1 MKEGSASV
9 RHEGIGRTLFGR
21 LGIARKRRQPALHEL
36 RRKYFSFKELL
47 HANNEALRILAD
59 LEDKLLNPE
68 FLTMSYQRTRC
79 TRIAVEVFKIIRN
92 LEILTGRKASTLERT
107 FDRLCREIEEEL
119 GRSALVDTKRF
130 VAPLEEIRPE
140 MRDAVGA
147 KSANLAEMKN
157 VLGLPVPE
165 GFVITTLAYQRFYE
179 YNRLAGW
186 INSVKMNLDIH
197 DPASARAASE
207 RIQRRSLEAEVPQDL
222 GEAVLQAYRDLRRTC
237 GAPLRLAVRSSALG
251 EDSVQSS
258 FAGLYE
264 SVLNV
269 EEKGLLEA
277 YKKVL
282 ASKYSV
288 RAIYYKANKGIR
300 DEDIPMCVCCLQMV
314 DASASGVL
322 YTQDPFHPD
331 RIFVTAGW
339 GLGPSIVLGEMSPE
353 TYVLDKK
360 TGALLEKRRSNQ
372 SVMLVPGE
380 DAGTVELPVPR
391 DQADEPCLNPEELGI
406 LVQIARK
413 LEAHY
418 GCPQDVEF
426 SLDERGRLSLLQT
439 RPLAPVRTPETRG
452 LALADVPEHA
462 VLLRAAEAE
471 TACGGVGSGLSHRV
485 KDAADLERFPAT
497 GGVLVARRLIPE
509 WIGLLGRVKAIVTE
523 VGSPT
528 GHMAS
533 IAREFRVPMIVN
545 ARGAVE
551 RIPEGLWV
559 TVDATHRIV
568 YRGRIDAPENHDPQE
583 DGPLKE
589 SPVYKSLAVVVSRIA
604 PLNLTN
610 PRDRSFRAASCK
622 TLHDIMRFCHEEAI
636 NSMFAFNDT
645 QTLRKGRVFQL
656 KIQVPLSVFVVD
668 LGGGLADVGEKQ
680 KEVNCEQVASIPFR
694 ALLVGMT
701 TEGVRWAGHVP
712 IGLRDFLSVFANTL
726 YDPLKHEQEL
736 GARSY
741 AIVSERYVN
750 FSSRLGY
757 HFSTVDAY
765 CGETSNSNYITFRF
779 KGGAA
784 SQDRRERRAEFIAR
798 VLKTRDFWVDQQG
811 DLVNANYKK
820 YSLEDTLAALT
831 MLGRLMGCA
840 RQLDVVMESPAHVEY
855 FANLFLNGRY
865 DFFGQSGSSGS
876 LP

>member
-1 MKEGSASV
+1 MREKGEA
-9 RHEGIGRTLFGR
+9 LLAR
-21 LGIARKRRQPALHEL
+21 LGLAPKRRESALHEL

-47 HANNEALRILAD
+47 NANNEALRLLAE

-79 TRIAVEVFKIIRN
+79 TRIAVEVFKIILN
-92 LEILTGRKASTLERT
+92 LEILAGRKDPTLEKI
-107 FDRLCREIEEEL
+107 FDALCREIDEEL
-119 GRSALVDTKRF
+119 GRSAAVDIKSY
-130 VAPLEEIRPE
+130 VVPLEEIRPE

-165 GFVITTLAYQRFYE
+165 GFAITALAYQRFYE
-179 YNRLAGW
+179 HNRLTGW
-186 INSVKMNLDIH
+186 INSAKMSLDIH
-197 DPASARAASE
+197 DGASVRAASE
-207 RIQRRSLEAEVPQDL
+207 RIQGRILEAEVPRDL
-222 GEAVLQAYRDLRRTC
+222 GEAILQAYGDLRRKV
-237 GAPLRLAVRSSALG
+237 GSRLRVAVRSSALG

-269 EEKGLLEA
+269 DEKGLLEA

-300 DEDIPMCVCCLQMV
+300 DEDIPMCVCCLRMV
-314 DASASGVL
+314 DAAASGVL

-339 GLGPSIVLGEMSPE
+339 GLGPSIVLGEVSPE
-353 TYVLDKK
+353 AYVLDKK
-360 TGALLEKRRSNQ
+360 TGSLVEKRRSNQ
-372 SVMLVPGE
+372 SVMLVPGK
-380 DAGTVELPVPR
+380 DAGTLELPVPR
-391 DQADEPCLNPEELGI
+391 DQADEACLNPGELEL
-406 LVQIARK
+406 LVRIARN

-439 RPLAPVRTPETRG
+439 RPLAPIRTPETTG

-485 KDAADLERFPAT
+485 KDAADLERFPPM
-497 GGVLVARRLIPE
+497 GGVLLARRLIPE

-551 RIPEGLWV
+551 KIPEGVWV

-568 YRGRIDAPENHDPQE
+568 YQGRIEETGDPDPEERGRIR
-583 DGPLKE
+583 E
-589 SPVYKSLAVVVSRIA
+589 SPVYRSLAYLVSRIA

-610 PRDRSFRAASCK
+610 PRDRSFRASSCK

-636 NSMFAFNDT
+636 NSMFAFNDA
-645 QTLRKGRVFQL
+645 QTLRKGRVFRL
-656 KIQVPLSVFVVD
+656 RIPVPLSVYVVD
-668 LGGGLADVGEKQ
+668 LGGGLAGVEKKP
-680 KEVNCEQVASIPFR
+680 KEVGFDQVASIPFR
-694 ALLVGMT
+694 ALLDGMT

-712 IGLRDFLSVFANTL
+712 IGFRGFVSVFANTL
-726 YDPLKHEQEL
+726 YDPLKHEREL

-798 VLKTRDFWVDQQG
+798 VLKARDFWVDQQG

-840 RQLDVVMESPAHVEY
+840 RQLDVVMESPAHVAY
-855 FANLFLNGRY
+855 FADLFLNGRY
-865 DFFGQSGSSGS
+865 DFFGRSGSPGS
-876 LP
+876 VP

>member
-1 MKEGSASV
+1 MLA
-9 RHEGIGRTLFGR
+9 R
-21 LGIARKRRQPALHEL
+21 LGLAPKRPESALYEL

-47 HANNEALRILAD
+47 NANNEALRILAD

-79 TRIAVEVFKIIRN
+79 TRITVEVFKIIRN
-92 LEILTGRKASTLERT
+92 LEILTGRKDPTLEKI
-107 FDRLCREIEEEL
+107 FDTLCREIEDEL
-119 GRSALVDTKRF
+119 GRSPGVDTKKF
-130 VAPLEEIRPE
+130 VVPLEEIRPE

-157 VLGLPVPE
+157 VLGLPVPD
-165 GFVITTLAYQRFYE
+165 GFAITALAYQRFYE
-179 YNRLAGW
+179 HNRLTGW
-186 INSVKMNLDIH
+186 INSVKMSLDIH
-197 DPASARAASE
+197 DAASVRATSE
-207 RIQRRSLEAEVPQDL
+207 RIQGRILEAEVPRDL
-222 GEAVLQAYRDLRRTC
+222 GEAILQAYGDLRRKS
-237 GAPLRLAVRSSALG
+237 GFPLRVAVRSSALG

-269 EEKGLLEA
+269 DEKGLLEA

-300 DEDIPMCVCCLQMV
+300 DEDIPMCVCCLRMV
-314 DASASGVL
+314 DAAASGVL

-339 GLGPSIVLGEMSPE
+339 GLGPSIVLGEVSPE
-353 TYVLDKK
+353 AYVLDKT
-360 TGALLEKRRSNQ
+360 TGSLVEKRRSNQ
-372 SVMLVPGE
+372 SVMLVPGQN
-380 DAGTVELPVPR
+380 AGTLELPVPR
-391 DQADEPCLNPEELGI
+391 DQADEACLNPSELEL
-406 LVQIARK
+406 LVRIARK

-439 RPLAPVRTPETRG
+439 RPLAPIRTPETMG

-485 KDAADLERFPAT
+485 KDAADLERFPPM

-551 RIPEGLWV
+551 KIPAGVWV

-568 YRGRIDAPENHDPQE
+568 YQGRIEKPENPDMEERGRIQ
-583 DGPLKE
+583 E
-589 SPVYKSLAVVVSRIA
+589 SPVYKSLAFLVSRIA

-610 PRDRSFRAASCK
+610 PRDRSFRASSCK
-622 TLHDIMRFCHEEAI
+622 TLHDLMRFCHEEAI

-645 QTLRKGRVFQL
+645 QTLRKEGRVFRL
-656 KIQVPLSVFVVD
+656 RISVPLSVFVVD
-668 LGGGLADVGEKQ
+668 LGGGLAGVRRKQ
-680 KEVNCEQVASIPFR
+680 KEVGCDQVASIPFR
-694 ALLVGMT
+694 ALLEGMT

-712 IGLRDFLSVFANTL
+712 IGFRGFVSVFANTL
-726 YDPLKHEQEL
+726 YDPLKHEREL

-765 CGETSNSNYITFRF
+765 CGETPNSNYITFRF

-798 VLKTRDFWVDQQG
+798 VLKARDFWVDQQG

-820 YSLEDTLAALT
+820 YSLEDTLAALA

-840 RQLDVVMESPAHVEY
+840 RQLDVVMESPAHVDY
-855 FANLFLNGRY
+855 FAGLFLNGRY
-865 DFFGQSGSSGS
+865 DFFGGPGSSGS
-876 LP
+876 VP